1 MVSVDVCE
9 NLGVTLQTLCGNYF
23 HGPGITLR
31 FLRIALTTNC
41 PPVELTLSER
51 TMRGLIDLPPI
62 NTLP

>member
-1 MVSVDVCE
+1 MRE
-9 NLGVTLQTLCGNYF
+9 NLGVTLHTLCGNYF
-23 HGPGITLR
+23 YGPGITLR

-51 TMRGLIDLPPI
+51 TMRGLTDLPPN